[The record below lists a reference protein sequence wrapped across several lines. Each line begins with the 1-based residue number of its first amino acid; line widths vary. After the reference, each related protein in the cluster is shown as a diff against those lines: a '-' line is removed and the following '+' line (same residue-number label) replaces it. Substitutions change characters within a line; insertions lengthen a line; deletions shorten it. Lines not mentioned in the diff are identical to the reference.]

1 MTGFM
6 GQIANDHPVSSHHDE
21 DHHEKEKR
29 RRKEHHDEQEHAK
42 AMREPKKQPIAIC
55 HTESFKNFTK
65 RQKKQLKLQSV
76 MYGIDVLEAEMFT
89 AEKDENG
96 KTITSLRELK
106 DKFILQ

>member
-42 AMREPKKQPIAIC
+42 AMREPKK
-55 HTESFKNFTK
+55 
-65 RQKKQLKLQSV
+65 
-76 MYGIDVLEAEMFT
+76 
-89 AEKDENG
+89 
-96 KTITSLRELK
+96 
-106 DKFILQ
+106 